1 VEESYTVDVGAL
13 STFIIDAVS
22 EIDPAVGSFVGE
34 SWYMRVEGKEVLLGP
49 LKEEAIKDYKMK
61 VQLRKEIM
69 RRLWRLLDVAGEE
82 KVEATVR
89 NLEKETLEE

>member
-1 VEESYTVDVGAL
+1 
-13 STFIIDAVS
+13 
-22 EIDPAVGSFVGE
+22 
-34 SWYMRVEGKEVLLGP
+34 VLLGP

-61 VQLRKEIM
+61 VQRRKEIM